1 MAQPRSST
9 RSNNPN
15 TTGKH
20 PKQPQFADHK
30 PARAHRGDTPEAAAQ
45 HARAPKTHPTRQ
57 PGAMRHDTSGGGGG
71 RK

>member
-20 PKQPQFADHK
+20 PKQPQFADRQG
-30 PARAHRGDTPEAAAQ
+30 PRAHRGDTPEARTQ
-45 HARAPKTHPTRQ
+45 RARAPKTHPTRQ
-57 PGAMRHDTSGGGGG
+57 QGRMRHDKSGGGGG